1 MTLVELLVVVA
12 ILMGL
17 ILVGLP
23 AMTPTK
29 EARAI
34 REAARSIDLMLGA
47 ARNQAMA
54 SGRPMGVMLERM
66 PEQPLAGVTIYPAE
80 EPAPYSGEFV
90 GSTLQVQLYQ
100 NRRAPSGASNDYG
113 LPPLWA
119 VSTVSN
125 QTSPIA
131 TGMVHVYDLIQFNN
145 QGPFYCILSSTT
157 KPASDGS
164 ILPPFIIALDWQ
176 VTEGSNYGSDT
187 VGAVSLTGLPWNPP
201 WNPPWTAATPV
212 NFRIFRQPVRSGSEA
227 LELPPGAAIDFQYSG
242 YSQGSGTPCFAPV
255 AQVKSTDPAND
266 PSDPADFTPIFIM
279 FAPNGSI
286 AYIYHSYN
294 RDHSTH
300 AVLVRRQ
307 VRSDWFNIL
316 IGKRKR
322 VGLSGPDGFYY
333 YNGVYSATYISGA
346 TWYNYTN
353 YYDPERLFIAINS
366 LTGTSIV
373 TEDNTGYYNAMSGH

>member
-47 ARNQAMA
+47 ARNQAIA

-66 PEQPLAGVTIYPAE
+66 PEQPLAGVAIYPAE

-90 GSTLQVQLYQ
+90 GSQVQI
-100 NRRAPSGASNDYG
+100 YG
-113 LPPLWA
+113 QAPLWRINDPNKTIVA
-119 VSTVSN
+119 
-125 QTSPIA
+125 
-131 TGMVHVYDLIQFNN
+131 GMVHVYDLIQFNN
-145 QGPFYCILSSTT
+145 QGPFFCIMGN
-157 KPASDGS
+157 ANNQAQSDGS
-164 ILPPFIIALDWQ
+164 ILPPYNIALDWQ

-187 VGAVSLTGLPWNPP
+187 AGGVSLSGLPPTPP
-201 WNPPWTAATPV
+201 WNTPWPTRASNATPV

-242 YSQGSGTPCFAPV
+242 YSEGSGTPCFAPV

-266 PSDPADFTPIFIM
+266 PNDPADFTPIYIM

-286 AYIYHSYN
+286 AYVYHSYI

-300 AVLVRRQ
+300 LVLVRRQ
-307 VRSDWFNIL
+307 VRSDWFNFV

-322 VGLSGPDGFYY
+322 VGITSPDGV
-333 YNGVYSATYISGA
+333 N
-346 TWYNYTN
+346 NN
-353 YYDPERLFIAINS
+353 NDPERLYIAINS